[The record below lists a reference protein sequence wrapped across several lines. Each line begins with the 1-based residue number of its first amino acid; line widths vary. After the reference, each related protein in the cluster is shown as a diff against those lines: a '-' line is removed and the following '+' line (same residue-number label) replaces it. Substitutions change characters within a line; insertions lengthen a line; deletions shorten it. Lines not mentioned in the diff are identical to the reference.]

1 MRARG
6 GVLHYHLPNT
16 STPLSS
22 LANTSR
28 GRVFPYHLLPP
39 THPPRPQTRAGGWGF
54 ALPPTYHH
62 QPTLLARKRRWDLPY
77 HLPTT
82 STPPSSLA
90 NARRGWNF
98 ALQSTYH
105 LQPTLLAHKCEP
117 GGGVLPYHPPTT
129 TNPPSSHANGGGIC
143 LTTYLQPPPH
153 PPCPQT
159 RAEGGFCLTIYLPPP
174 PHPQPPPHP
183 PRSQTR
189 AEGVLPYHLPTTST
203 PPSSL
208 ANTSRG
214 LGLALPLAYH
224 YQPTLLARKHEPR
237 VGFCLTTY
245 LPPPAHPPRSQTRT
259 EGGVLPYHLP
269 TTSTP
274 PSSPAPTCTTTP
286 PTSTSLPTGPNTHET
301 GWTNRL
307 QHSWNKKESPTPMK
321 QGSLPMKRAQMMG
334 AANTNTSSNGLLL
347 LFGP

>member
-6 GVLHYHLPNT
+6 GVLHYHLSNT

-54 ALPPTYHH
+54 ALPPTPHPPRP
-62 QPTLLARKRRWDLPY
+62 QMRGEGGIFPY
-77 HLPTT
+77 NLPTT
-82 STPPSSLA
+82 S
-90 NARRGWNF
+90 
-98 ALQSTYH
+98 
-105 LQPTLLAHKCEP
+105 
-117 GGGVLPYHPPTT
+117 
-129 TNPPSSHANGGGIC
+129 NPPSSPTNASRGVGFCLTTHLPPPTHPPHTQTC

-189 AEGVLPYHLPTTST
+189 AKGVLPYHLPTTST

-214 LGLALPLAYH
+214 LGFSLPLAYH
-224 YQPTLLARKHEPR
+224 YQPTLLAR
-237 VGFCLTTY
+237 
-245 LPPPAHPPRSQTRT
+245 
-259 EGGVLPYHLP
+259 
-269 TTSTP
+269 
-274 PSSPAPTCTTTP
+274 
-286 PTSTSLPTGPNTHET
+286 
-301 GWTNRL
+301 
-307 QHSWNKKESPTPMK
+307 
-321 QGSLPMKRAQMMG
+321 
-334 AANTNTSSNGLLL
+334 
-347 LFGP
+347 

>member
-28 GRVFPYHLLPP
+28 GWVFPYHLLPP

-54 ALPPTYHH
+54 ALP
-62 QPTLLARKRRWDLPY
+62 
-77 HLPTT
+77 
-82 STPPSSLA
+82 
-90 NARRGWNF
+90 
-98 ALQSTYH
+98 
-105 LQPTLLAHKCEP
+105 
-117 GGGVLPYHPPTT
+117 YHPPNT
-129 TNPPSSHANGGGIC
+129 TNPTSSHANGGGIC

-189 AEGVLPYHLPTTST
+189 AKGVLPYHLPTTST

-208 ANTSRG
+208 AKT
-214 LGLALPLAYH
+214 
-224 YQPTLLARKHEPR
+224 
-237 VGFCLTTY
+237 
-245 LPPPAHPPRSQTRT
+245 
-259 EGGVLPYHLP
+259 
-269 TTSTP
+269 
-274 PSSPAPTCTTTP
+274 
-286 PTSTSLPTGPNTHET
+286 
-301 GWTNRL
+301 
-307 QHSWNKKESPTPMK
+307 
-321 QGSLPMKRAQMMG
+321 
-334 AANTNTSSNGLLL
+334 
-347 LFGP
+347 

>member
-28 GRVFPYHLLPP
+28 GWVFPYHLLPP

-82 STPPSSLA
+82 STPPSSPTKA
-90 NARRGWNF
+90 SRGVGF
-98 ALQSTYH
+98 CLT
-105 LQPTLLAHKCEP
+105 
-117 GGGVLPYHPPTT
+117 PP
-129 TNPPSSHANGGGIC
+129 PPHTQTC

-183 PRSQTR
+183 PRDR
-189 AEGVLPYHLPTTST
+189 KST
-203 PPSSL
+203 
-208 ANTSRG
+208 
-214 LGLALPLAYH
+214 
-224 YQPTLLARKHEPR
+224 
-237 VGFCLTTY
+237 
-245 LPPPAHPPRSQTRT
+245 
-259 EGGVLPYHLP
+259 
-269 TTSTP
+269 
-274 PSSPAPTCTTTP
+274 
-286 PTSTSLPTGPNTHET
+286 
-301 GWTNRL
+301 
-307 QHSWNKKESPTPMK
+307 
-321 QGSLPMKRAQMMG
+321 
-334 AANTNTSSNGLLL
+334 
-347 LFGP
+347 